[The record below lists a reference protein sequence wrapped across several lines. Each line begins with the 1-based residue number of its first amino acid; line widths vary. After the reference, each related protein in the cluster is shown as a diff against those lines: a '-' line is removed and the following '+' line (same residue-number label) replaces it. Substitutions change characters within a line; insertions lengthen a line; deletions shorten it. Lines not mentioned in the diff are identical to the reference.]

1 MIFQGNSSLSLD
13 AKGRMTIPARY
24 RDVLLKD
31 SHGEL
36 TITRNLDGGLLI
48 YPRSEWEERRKSIM
62 NLPMKSRGIQRLLVG
77 NAQDVE
83 IDSAGRVLIAPE
95 LRNIAGIIKD
105 VVLVGMGHSFEL
117 WDAEK
122 YADLQA
128 KDLEEIDPDD
138 LGDFVL

>member
-13 AKGRMTIPARY
+13 AKGRMTIPTRY

-48 YPRSEWEERRKSIM
+48 YPRSEWEERRKAIM
-62 NLPMKSRGIQRLLVG
+62 NLSTKSRGIQRLLVG

-122 YADLQA
+122 YAELQA

>member
-1 MIFQGNSSLSLD
+1 
-13 AKGRMTIPARY
+13 MTIPARY
-24 RDVLLKD
+24 RDVLLND

-36 TITRNLDGGLLI
+36 TITRNLEGGLLI
-48 YPRSEWEERRKSIM
+48 YPRSEWEERRKIIM
-62 NLPMKSRGIQRLLVG
+62 NLPTKSRGIQRLLVG

>member
-13 AKGRMTIPARY
+13 AKGRMIIPARY

-48 YPRSEWEERRKSIM
+48 YPRSEWEERRKVIM
-62 NLPMKSRGIQRLLVG
+62 NLPSTHRGVQRLLVG

-95 LRNIAGIIKD
+95 LRNIAGIVKD

-117 WDAEK
+117 WDAERF
-122 YADLQA
+122 ADLQA
-128 KDLEEIDPDD
+128 KDLDNITLEE
-138 LGDFVL
+138 LGDFAL

>member
-1 MIFQGNSSLSLD
+1 
-13 AKGRMTIPARY
+13 
-24 RDVLLKD
+24 
-31 SHGEL
+31 
-36 TITRNLDGGLLI
+36 
-48 YPRSEWEERRKSIM
+48 M

-105 VVLVGMGHSFEL
+105 VVLVGMGNSFEL

-122 YADLQA
+122 YAELQA

>member
-13 AKGRMTIPARY
+13 AKGRMTIPTRY

-48 YPRSEWEERRKSIM
+48 YPRSEWEERRKIIM
-62 NLPMKSRGIQRLLVG
+62 NLPTKSRGIQRLLVG

-122 YADLQA
+122 YAQLQA

>member
-1 MIFQGNSSLSLD
+1 
-13 AKGRMTIPARY
+13 MTIPTRY

-36 TITRNLDGGLLI
+36 TITRNLEGGLLI
-48 YPRSEWEERRKSIM
+48 YPRSEWEERRKVIM
-62 NLPMKSRGIQRLLVG
+62 NLPTKSRGIQRLLVG

-117 WDAEK
+117 WDAER
-122 YADLQA
+122 YAELQA

>member
-1 MIFQGNSSLSLD
+1 MFQGNSSLSLD
-13 AKGRMTIPARY
+13 AKGRMTIPTRY

-36 TITRNLDGGLLI
+36 TITRNLEGGLLI
-48 YPRSEWEERRKSIM
+48 YPRSEWEERRKVIM
-62 NLPMKSRGIQRLLVG
+62 NLPTKSRGIQRLLVG

-117 WDAEK
+117 WDAER
-122 YADLQA
+122 YAELQA

>member
-48 YPRSEWEERRKSIM
+48 YPRSEWEERRKAIT
-62 NLPMKSRGIQRLLVG
+62 NLSTKSRGIQRLLVG

-105 VVLVGMGHSFEL
+105 VVLVGMGNSFEL

-122 YADLQA
+122 YAELQA

>member
-13 AKGRMTIPARY
+13 AKGRMTIPTRY

-122 YADLQA
+122 YAELQA

>member
-48 YPRSEWEERRKSIM
+48 YPRSEWEERRKIIM
-62 NLPMKSRGIQRLLVG
+62 NLPTKSRGIQRLLVG

>member
-36 TITRNLDGGLLI
+36 TITRNLEGGLLI
-48 YPRSEWEERRKSIM
+48 YPRSEWEERRKAIM
-62 NLPMKSRGIQRLLVG
+62 NLSTKSRGIQRLLVG

-122 YADLQA
+122 YAELQA

>member
-13 AKGRMTIPARY
+13 AKGRMTIPTRY

-36 TITRNLDGGLLI
+36 TITRNLEGGLLI
-48 YPRSEWEERRKSIM
+48 YPRSEWEERRKAIM
-62 NLPMKSRGIQRLLVG
+62 NLSTKSRGIQRLLVG

-122 YADLQA
+122 YAELQA

>member
-122 YADLQA
+122 YAELQA

>member
-117 WDAEK
+117 WDAER
-122 YADLQA
+122 YAELQA

>member
-24 RDVLLKD
+24 RDVLLND

-36 TITRNLDGGLLI
+36 TITRNLEGGLLI
-48 YPRSEWEERRKSIM
+48 YPRSEWEERRKIIM
-62 NLPMKSRGIQRLLVG
+62 NLPTKSRGIQRLLVG

>member
-1 MIFQGNSSLSLD
+1 
-13 AKGRMTIPARY
+13 MTIPTRY

-48 YPRSEWEERRKSIM
+48 YPRSEWEERRKIIM
-62 NLPMKSRGIQRLLVG
+62 NLPTKSRGIQRLLVG

-122 YADLQA
+122 YAQLQA

>member
-1 MIFQGNSSLSLD
+1 
-13 AKGRMTIPARY
+13 MTIPARY
-24 RDVLLKD
+24 RDVLLND
-31 SHGEL
+31 SRGEL

-48 YPRSEWEERRKSIM
+48 YPRSEWEERRKIIM
-62 NLPMKSRGIQRLLVG
+62 NLPTKSRGIQRLLVG

-117 WDAEK
+117 WDAER
-122 YADLQA
+122 YAELQA